1 MTPKCCHPW
10 HTRCRPLRPDLTADP
25 DYAEKVAADN
35 LGFLRTNAAYK
46 RCMEVAYKK
55 WKWVEKK
62 LR

>member
-1 MTPKCCHPW
+1 
-10 HTRCRPLRPDLTADP
+10 LTADP

-35 LGFLRTNAAYK
+35 LGLLRTDAAYK
-46 RCMEVAYKK
+46 RCMEIAYKK